1 MPGIGFALGIRRP
14 RRREADPPS
23 LVWGPLDARLDFSR
37 PSPASFVDS
46 SGFLAIAASG
56 TPRFDRNPAS
66 LAPLGLLIEEQ
77 RTNLLPRS
85 AEFDNPAW
93 TKAGGA
99 AVAANAAAAP
109 DGTLSAD
116 KLSLAAG
123 GAGGSIARQIIAWP
137 GGALGA
143 LSAYV
148 RQPAAGG
155 AAAAR
160 VTTDNAVVWNGLSR
174 KTLLSAGQWRREK
187 VEGTLTAS
195 GTLIAAIFGTPDATP
210 VADPDCAG
218 DVLIWGAQLEAGAFA
233 TTYIPTGASA
243 AARAADVC
251 STTDAGL
258 VHWLAQPG
266 KTVVVR
272 ADSPASGARRVFHAA
287 KTGSEASDYI
297 SIWTSDAT
305 VRATVV
311 AGGVTQADLALGT
324 IAPGVPFT
332 VALSLAAN
340 RVQASLDGA
349 AKASGPNATVPTCDK
364 LWFGCGPGGEQLCG
378 HLSGAWR
385 FLASAGNVEA
395 LSA

>member
-1 MPGIGFALGIRRP
+1 
-14 RRREADPPS
+14 
-23 LVWGPLDARLDFSR
+23 
-37 PSPASFVDS
+37 
-46 SGFLAIAASG
+46 
-56 TPRFDRNPAS
+56 
-66 LAPLGLLIEEQ
+66 
-77 RTNLLPRS
+77 
-85 AEFDNPAW
+85 
-93 TKAGGA
+93 
-99 AVAANAAAAP
+99 
-109 DGTLSAD
+109 LSAD

-123 GAGGSIARQIIAWP
+123 GAGGSIARQILGWP

-160 VTTDNAVVWNGLSR
+160 VTTDNAVVWDGLSR

-243 AARAADVC
+243 ATRAADVC
-251 STTDAGL
+251 ASTDASFIR
-258 VHWLAQPG
+258 WLARPE

-272 ADSPASGARRVFHAA
+272 ADGPASGVRRVFHAA

-297 SIWTSDAT
+297 SIWTSDAAAKVT
-305 VRATVV
+305 VA
-311 AGGVTQADLALGT
+311 AGGVTQAELALGT
-324 IAPGVPFT
+324 IAPGAPFT
-332 VALSLAAN
+332 IALSLAPTG
-340 RVQASLDGA
+340 VQASLNGA
-349 AKASGPNATVPTCDK
+349 AKAGGASAIVPTCDK
-364 LWFGCGPGGEQLCG
+364 LWFGCGPAGEQLCG

-385 FLASAGNVEA
+385 FLANAGNVEA